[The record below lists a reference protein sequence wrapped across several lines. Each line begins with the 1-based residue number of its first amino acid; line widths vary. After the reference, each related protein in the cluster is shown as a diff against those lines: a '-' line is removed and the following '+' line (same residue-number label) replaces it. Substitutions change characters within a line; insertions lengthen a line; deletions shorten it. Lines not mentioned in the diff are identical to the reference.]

1 MNEEIWITKLFN
13 DHLASVG
20 NAFLNLVGWPS
31 VARPWSNYVCMELL
45 VAAIIIVVF
54 AILKTRLS
62 VERPGNFQQ
71 SFEVVQ
77 EFVHSQ
83 GQEQIEHHS
92 DKYIAFFGTL
102 FIFIL
107 FCNLIGVIP
116 QCESPTKYP
125 AVPLGCAAATFL
137 YYNIIGIK
145 TIGPVKYAK
154 HFAGP
159 LWWLAPLMI
168 PIEIISHFARP
179 LSLTVRLFAN
189 MYAGEQITMVFLGLT
204 YFAIP
209 AVFMGL
215 HVFVSLI
222 QAYVFMVLAMLYV
235 GAAVAHEH

>member
-13 DHLASVG
+13 DHLAPLG
-20 NAFLNLVGWPS
+20 NTARHLVGWPS
-31 VARPWSNYVCMELL
+31 IDRPWTNYVCMELL
-45 VAAIIIVVF
+45 VAAIIVVLF

-62 VERPGNFQQ
+62 VDKPGNFQQ
-71 SFEVVQ
+71 SFEVIRD
-77 EFVHSQ
+77 FVHSQ
-83 GQEQIEHHS
+83 GEEQIQHDS

-116 QCESPTKYP
+116 GFESPTRYP
-125 AVPLGCAAATFL
+125 AVPLGLAAAVFIF
-137 YYNIIGIK
+137 YNVIGIA
-145 TIGPVKYAK
+145 TIGPFKYAK

-159 LWWLAPLMI
+159 LWWLAWLMI

-179 LSLTVRLFAN
+179 LSLTVRLYAN

-204 YFAIP
+204 YLAVP

>member
-13 DHLASVG
+13 DHLAGLG
-20 NAFLNLVGWPS
+20 NVFVTLVGWPA

-45 VAAIIIVVF
+45 VAAIIVVVF
-54 AILKTRLS
+54 ALLKTRLS
-62 VERPGNFQQ
+62 VEKPGNFQQ
-71 SFEVVQ
+71 TFEVVQ
-77 EFVHSQ
+77 EFIHGQ
-83 GQEQIEHHS
+83 GEEQIEHHS
-92 DKYIAFFGTL
+92 DRYIAFFGTL

-107 FCNLIGVIP
+107 FSNLIGVIP
-116 QCESPTKYP
+116 GFESPTKYP
-125 AVPLGCAAATFL
+125 SVPLGCAVATFVF
-137 YYNIIGIK
+137 YNVVGIG
-145 TIGPVKYAK
+145 TIGPINYAK
-154 HFAGP
+154 HFVGP

-235 GAAVAHEH
+235 GSAVAHEH